1 MNEYDY
7 DDEILDREQEEVREI
22 DLPAVV
28 RNWEK
33 VATSYSRYNNIPAI
47 IGFYSLLGDL
57 AKNMVEIPFGQ
68 TSTDTRVH
76 YCWIK
81 TARTGK
87 TT

>member
-57 AKNMVEIPFGQ
+57 VQLVQIQEYIFVGFKQQELERQ
-68 TSTDTRVH
+68 H
-76 YCWIK
+76 
-81 TARTGK
+81 
-87 TT
+87 